1 MDFIT
6 DSTVTAFSVTSV
18 WAVTGDGSEL
28 TAMTEGHVQV
38 DYFYAITLALN
49 LLCTGKDEL

>member
-1 MDFIT
+1 MDLIT
-6 DSTVTAFSVTSV
+6 NSTVTALSVSSV
-18 WAVTGDGSEL
+18 WTITGGGSEL

-49 LLCTGKDEL
+49 LLCTGKDGL